1 MKCLEWESYRP
12 EFENPYPGQPP
23 LQITDFHYET
33 PLHLCRCT
41 KALELNAG
49 AEADYV
55 VSQPYTV
62 LFKLGGVDHGITV
75 PDGMLTD
82 LSSVPW
88 FARWFI
94 GRVGP
99 HLEASI
105 VHDFLYIAWQDL
117 QGYGAQ
123 EPDRKFADR
132 VFRAGMKEA
141 GVSSWKRWIVYHA
154 VRLLGKGAYEQPND
168 LRYVKDRSVEDQ

>member
-1 MKCLEWESYRP
+1 MRCQEWESYTP
-12 EFENPYPGQPP
+12 QFENPYPGQPP
-23 LQITDFHYET
+23 LQITDFIYQT

-49 AEADYV
+49 SKADYV
-55 VSQPYTV
+55 VSRPYTV
-62 LFKLGGVDHGITV
+62 LFTLDGVDTGITV
-75 PDGMLTD
+75 PEGMLTD

-117 QGYGAQ
+117 EGQGAR

-132 VFRAGMKEA
+132 LLRAGMKA
-141 GVSSWKRWIVYHA
+141 ADVSSWKRWIVYLG
-154 VRLLGKGAYEQPND
+154 VRLFGKGAYVQPNA
-168 LRYVKDRSVEDQ
+168 LRYVKDRSGEDQ